1 MMILLSSENTTVV
14 CVNIIDDQM
23 PENNENFFCKL
34 NILSESEAFT
44 EVRICQAIV
53 YIEDND
59 GK

>member
-1 MMILLSSENTTVV
+1 MIILLSNENTTFV

-23 PENNENFFCKL
+23 PEDNESFFCKL
-34 NILSESEAFT
+34 NILSESEAFA
-44 EVRICQAIV
+44 EVRISQAIV